1 MEYDIT
7 IQKQNNSYVQIHC
20 DECMNH
26 KIYCLFSAFQPGYR
40 FNPRYK
46 LKLWDGKIH
55 CYSPITQL
63 LPIGLVDNLLNWC
76 KKNNYTYKLF
86 GLDDFK
92 DTINFADMKNEINS
106 QITKFDAR
114 DYQLSAIYQA
124 LTNKRGVLLSC
135 TGSGKSLMIY
145 GILKYLINRKNKRHL
160 LLIVPSVSLV
170 EQMYS
175 DFIDYG
181 WKNIENDVEKLYSGM
196 DPTFKTPVLI
206 STWQSLENQDKD
218 FFADFQ
224 GVIVDECHGTKAN
237 VVSRLLKQCLGADY
251 KIGTTGTL
259 PTETADQLMI
269 NGVLGNVIYELKSKQ
284 LIELGY
290 LTKIV
295 VASIFVKY
303 PQEFI
308 MANKDRT
315 YQEEVKVV
323 EEKPER
329 NRTLNFVIDHSKPTD
344 NILILVNHKEH
355 LKSVKEY
362 LNLVYPDR
370 KVSIIMG
377 EVKAKERESIRTGIE
392 DEDGTLLLA
401 TYGTVSTGI
410 NIPKLH
416 AVMLYANSKSR
427 IKVLQSIGRGLR
439 KHVSK
444 NKVIIYDIIDDLSY
458 KTRTGKAH
466 KNYCMQHYDERLSYY
481 TEQEFPVVETAINI

>member
-1 MEYDIT
+1 MDYDIT
-7 IQKQNNSYVQIHC
+7 IQKQNNSYAQLHC
-20 DECMNH
+20 NEEINH
-26 KIYCLFSAFQPGYR
+26 KIYTLFSAFQPGYK

-46 LKLWDGKIH
+46 LRLWDGRIRL
-55 CYSPITQL
+55 YSPITQL
-63 LPIGLVDNLLNWC
+63 LPIGLVDNLINWC

-92 DTINFADMKNEINS
+92 DTISYEDVKKYVNS

-114 DYQLSAIYQA
+114 DYQLNAIYQA

-145 GILKYLINRKNKRHL
+145 GILKYLIAKKNKRHL
-160 LLIVPSVSLV
+160 LLIVPNVSLV

-181 WKNIENDVEKLYSGM
+181 WENIENDVEKLYSGM
-196 DPTFKTPVLI
+196 DPTFRTPVLI

-218 FFADFQ
+218 FFAEYQ
-224 GVIVDECHGTKAN
+224 GIIVDECQGSKSSVLARI
-237 VVSRLLKQCLGADY
+237 VKQCVGADY

-259 PTETADQLMI
+259 PTELADQLVI
-269 NGVLGNVIYELKSKQ
+269 NGVLGNNIFELKSKT
-284 LIELGY
+284 LIDLGY

-303 PQEFI
+303 PDEFI
-308 MANKDRT
+308 KANRDRT

-329 NRTLNFVIDHSKPTD
+329 NRSLNFVIDHSKPTD
-344 NILILVNHKEH
+344 NILILVNHKDH

-362 LNLVYPDR
+362 LNLAYPER

-377 EVKAKERESIRTGIE
+377 EVKAKERESIRTGME
-392 DEDGTLLLA
+392 YEDGTLLVC
-401 TYGTVSTGI
+401 TYQTMSAGV

-458 KTRTGKAH
+458 KTRTGKSH

-481 TEQEFPVVETAINI
+481 NEQEFPVVETTINI

>member
-7 IQKQNNSYVQIHC
+7 IQKQNNSYVQLHC
-20 DECMNH
+20 DESLNH
-26 KIYCLFSAFQPGYR
+26 KIYILFSAFQPGYK
-40 FNPRYK
+40 FSPRYK
-46 LKLWDGKIH
+46 LKVWDGKIH

-92 DTINFADMKNEINS
+92 DTISYADMKNEVNS

-196 DPTFKTPVLI
+196 DPTYKTPVLI

-295 VASIFVKY
+295 VASIFIKY
-303 PQEFI
+303 PEEFI
-308 MANKDRT
+308 KANKDRT

-323 EEKPER
+323 EETPER
-329 NRTLNFVIDHSKPTD
+329 NRSLNFIIDHSKPTD
-344 NILILVNHKEH
+344 NILILVNHKDH

-370 KVSIIMG
+370 KVSIMMG
-377 EVKAKERESIRTGIE
+377 DVKAKERESIRTNIE
-392 DEDGTLLLA
+392 TEDGTLIL
-401 TYGTVSTGI
+401 GTFAVCSTGI
-410 NIPKLH
+410 NMPKLH
-416 AVMLYANSKSR
+416 SIIMFSNSKSR
-427 IKVLQSIGRGLR
+427 IKVLQTIGRGLR
-439 KHVSK
+439 KHMTK
-444 NKVIIYDIIDDLSY
+444 NKVVIYDIVDDLRY
-458 KTRTGKAH
+458 KTRTGKVH
-466 KNYCMQHYDERLSYY
+466 ENYCVQHYRERQNYY
-481 TEQEFPVVETAINI
+481 KEQEFPVVETIINV

>member
-7 IQKQNNSYVQIHC
+7 IQKQNNSYVQLHC
-20 DECMNH
+20 DESMNH
-26 KIYCLFSAFQPGYR
+26 KIYCLFSAFQPGYKFSPR
-40 FNPRYK
+40 FK
-46 LKLWDGKIH
+46 HKIWDGKIH

-92 DTINFADMKNEINS
+92 DTISYEDVKEYVNS

-114 DYQLSAIYQA
+114 DYQLNAIYRA

-145 GILKYLINRKNKRHL
+145 GILKYLIARKNKRHL
-160 LLIVPSVSLV
+160 LLIVPNVSLV

-181 WKNIENDVEKLYSGM
+181 WENIENDVEKLYSGM
-196 DPTFKTPVLI
+196 DPTFRTPVLI
-206 STWQSLENQDKD
+206 STWQSLESQDKD
-218 FFADFQ
+218 FFAEYQ
-224 GVIVDECHGTKAN
+224 GIIVDECQGSKSSVLARI
-237 VVSRLLKQCLGADY
+237 VKQCVGADY

-259 PTETADQLMI
+259 PTELADQLVI
-269 NGVLGNVIYELKSKQ
+269 NGVLGNNIFELKSKT
-284 LIELGY
+284 LIDLGY

-303 PQEFI
+303 TDEFI
-308 MANKDRT
+308 KANRDRT
-315 YQEEVKVV
+315 YQEEVKIV

-329 NRTLNFVIDHSKPTD
+329 NKSLNFVIDHSKPTD
-344 NILILVNHKEH
+344 NILILVNHKDH

-362 LNLVYPDR
+362 LNLAYPER

-377 EVKAKERESIRTGIE
+377 EVKAKERESIRTGME
-392 DEDGTLLLA
+392 YEDGTLLVC
-401 TYGTVSTGI
+401 TYQTMSAGV

-481 TEQEFPVVETAINI
+481 KEQEFPVVETTINI

>member
-7 IQKQNNSYVQIHC
+7 VQKQNNSYVQLHC
-20 DECMNH
+20 NEELNH
-26 KIYCLFSAFQPGYR
+26 KIYILFSAFQPGYKFSPR
-40 FNPRYK
+40 FK
-46 LKLWDGKIH
+46 MKLWDGKIH
-55 CYSPITQL
+55 AYSPITQL
-63 LPIGLVDNLLNWC
+63 LPIGLVDNLINWC
-76 KKNNYTYKLF
+76 KKNSYTYKLF

-92 DTINFADMKNEINS
+92 DTVSYGDMKEYVNS

-114 DYQLSAIYQA
+114 DYQLDAIYSA

-145 GILKYLINRKNKRHL
+145 GILKYLIAKKNKRHL
-160 LLIVPSVSLV
+160 LLIVPNVSLV
-170 EQMYS
+170 EQMYT

-181 WKNIENDVEKLYSGM
+181 WENIENDVEKLYSGM
-196 DPTFKTPVLI
+196 DPMFRTPVLI

-218 FFADFQ
+218 FFAEYQ
-224 GVIVDECHGTKAN
+224 GVIVDECQGSKSSVLARI
-237 VVSRLLKQCLGADY
+237 VKQCVGADY

-259 PTETADQLMI
+259 PTELADQLII
-269 NGVLGNVIYELKSKQ
+269 NGVLGNNIFELKSKT
-284 LIELGY
+284 LIDLGY

-295 VASIFVKY
+295 VASIFVRY
-303 PQEFI
+303 PEEFI
-308 MANKDRT
+308 KANKDRT

-344 NILILVNHKEH
+344 NILILVNHKDH

-362 LNLVYPDR
+362 LNLVYPER

-392 DEDGTLLLA
+392 YEDGTLLVC
-401 TYGTVSTGI
+401 TYQTMSAGV

-458 KTRTGKAH
+458 KTRTGRAH
-466 KNYCMQHYDERLSYY
+466 KNYCMQHYDERMSYY
-481 TEQEFPVVETAINI
+481 KEQEFPVVETTINI

>member
-1 MEYDIT
+1 MKIKTIKKIEKPEIVYNLSVENNENYFANDI
-7 IQKQNNSYVQIHC
+7 
-20 DECMNH
+20 
-26 KIYCLFSAFQPGYR
+26 
-40 FNPRYK
+40 
-46 LKLWDGKIH
+46 
-55 CYSPITQL
+55 
-63 LPIGLVDNLLNWC
+63 LVHN
-76 KKNNYTYKLF
+76 
-86 GLDDFK
+86 
-92 DTINFADMKNEINS
+92 
-106 QITKFDAR
+106 
-114 DYQLSAIYQA
+114 
-124 LTNKRGVLLSC
+124 
-135 TGSGKSLMIY
+135 
-145 GILKYLINRKNKRHL
+145 
-160 LLIVPSVSLV
+160 
-170 EQMYS
+170 
-175 DFIDYG
+175 
-181 WKNIENDVEKLYSGM
+181 
-196 DPTFKTPVLI
+196 
-206 STWQSLENQDKD
+206 
-218 FFADFQ
+218 
-224 GVIVDECHGTKAN
+224 CHGTKAN

-269 NGVLGNVIYELKSKQ
+269 NSVLGNVIYELKSRQ

-303 PQEFI
+303 PDEFI
-308 MANKDRT
+308 KANKDRT
-315 YQEEVKVV
+315 YQEEVKAV

-344 NILILVNHKEH
+344 NILILVNHKDH

-362 LNLVYPDR
+362 LNLVYPER

-466 KNYCMQHYDERLSYY
+466 KNYCMQHYDERISFYK
-481 TEQEFPVVETAINI
+481 EQEFPVVETTINI

>member
-7 IQKQNNSYVQIHC
+7 IQKQNNSYVQLHC
-20 DECMNH
+20 DESMNH

-92 DTINFADMKNEINS
+92 DTISYADMKNEVNS

-196 DPTFKTPVLI
+196 DPTYKTPVLI

-218 FFADFQ
+218 FFTDFQ
-224 GVIVDECHGTKAN
+224 GVIVDECVDGDTLIDTINGKEPIKN
-237 VVSRLLKQCLGADY
+237 I
-251 KIGTTGTL
+251 KIGDYVKSYNIKTNQI
-259 PTETADQLMI
+259 EYCK
-269 NGVLGNVIYELKSKQ
+269 VLEVFKNHISSKNSDM
-284 LIELGY
+284 LEIELVDGKKIK
-290 LTKIV
+290 LT
-295 VASIFVKY
+295 
-303 PQEFI
+303 
-308 MANKDRT
+308 ANHPVFT
-315 YQEEVKVV
+315 T
-323 EEKPER
+323 
-329 NRTLNFVIDHSKPTD
+329 NRGWVRAGDLNE
-344 NILILVNHKEH
+344 N
-355 LKSVKEY
+355 
-362 LNLVYPDR
+362 
-370 KVSIIMG
+370 
-377 EVKAKERESIRTGIE
+377 
-392 DEDGTLLLA
+392 
-401 TYGTVSTGI
+401 
-410 NIPKLH
+410 
-416 AVMLYANSKSR
+416 
-427 IKVLQSIGRGLR
+427 
-439 KHVSK
+439 
-444 NKVIIYDIIDDLSY
+444 DDL
-458 KTRTGKAH
+458 KII
-466 KNYCMQHYDERLSYY
+466 NNIN
-481 TEQEFPVVETAINI
+481 ETSEDVS

>member
-7 IQKQNNSYVQIHC
+7 IQKQNNSYVQLHC
-20 DECMNH
+20 NEELNH
-26 KIYCLFSAFQPGYR
+26 KIYCLFSAFQPGYKFSPR
-40 FNPRYK
+40 FK
-46 LKLWDGKIH
+46 HKIWDGKIH

-76 KKNNYTYKLF
+76 KKNNYTYRLF

-92 DTINFADMKNEINS
+92 DTVDYGDMKEYVNS

-114 DYQLSAIYQA
+114 DYQLDAIYKA

-145 GILKYLINRKNKRHL
+145 GILKYLIAKKNKRHL
-160 LLIVPSVSLV
+160 LLIVPNVSLV
-170 EQMYS
+170 EQMYT

-181 WKNIENDVEKLYSGM
+181 WENIENDVEKLYSGM
-196 DPTFKTPVLI
+196 DPTFRTPVLI
-206 STWQSLENQDKD
+206 STWQSLENQDKG
-218 FFADFQ
+218 FFAEYQ

-237 VVSRLLKQCLGADY
+237 VVSRILKQCIGADY

-259 PTETADQLMI
+259 PTEMADQLMI
-269 NGVLGNVIYELKSKQ
+269 NGVLGNVVYELKSKK
-284 LIELGY
+284 LIDLGF

-295 VASIFVKY
+295 VASIFVRY
-303 PQEFI
+303 PEEFI
-308 MANKDRT
+308 RTNKDRT

-344 NILILVNHKEH
+344 NILILVNHKDH

-362 LNLVYPDR
+362 LNLVYPER
-370 KVSIIMG
+370 KVSIMMG
-377 EVKAKERESIRTGIE
+377 EVKAKERESIRTSINT
-392 DEDGTLLLA
+392 EDGTLIL
-401 TYGTVSTGI
+401 GTFAVCSTGI

-416 AVMLYANSKSR
+416 SIIMFSNSKSR

-444 NKVIIYDIIDDLSY
+444 NKVIIYDIIDDLRY
-458 KTRTGKAH
+458 KTRTGKVH
-466 KNYCMQHYDERLSYY
+466 ENYCIQHYNERLIYY
-481 TEQEFPVVETAINI
+481 KEQEFPVVETVINV